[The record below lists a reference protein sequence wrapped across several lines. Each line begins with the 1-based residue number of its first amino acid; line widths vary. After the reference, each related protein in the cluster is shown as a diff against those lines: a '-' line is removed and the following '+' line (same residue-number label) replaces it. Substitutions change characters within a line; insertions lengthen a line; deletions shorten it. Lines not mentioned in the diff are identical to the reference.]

1 MYICICNAITERD
14 VRECVRRG
22 CCSMEELS
30 GELGVGTSCGRC
42 RMAATEILNETQPQ
56 PAAAAG

>member
-1 MYICICNAITERD
+1 MIIVPMYICICNAITERD

-30 GELGVGTSCGRC
+30 GELGVRPAEL
-42 RMAATEILNETQPQ
+42 AADLERRFRL
-56 PAAAAG
+56 G